1 MLLDTATQY
10 FTLHLYSTTQ
20 YLKSK
25 NNIHQRRHARLS
37 DSIQPTS
44 ASSTPPAQSNQVNE
58 EEDQDGH
65 EGDWEDEDGYEEQ
78 LSGSSAIEDSSMKR
92 IKRVQGVEGR
102 WTITDCDA
110 DKKGEK

>member
-1 MLLDTATQY
+1 MSLDTATQY

-25 NNIHQRRHARLS
+25 DNIHQRRTARPS
-37 DSIQPTS
+37 DSTRLTLTP
-44 ASSTPPAQSNQVNE
+44 STPPAQGNQVIE
-58 EEDQDGH
+58 DEDQGGQED
-65 EGDWEDEDGYEEQ
+65 DWEDEDDYV
-78 LSGSSAIEDSSMKR
+78 SGPSVIEDSSMKR

>member
-25 NNIHQRRHARLS
+25 NNIHQRRTVRLS
-37 DSIQPTS
+37 DSIRPTLTL
-44 ASSTPPAQSNQVNE
+44 STPPARGNRVIE
-58 EEDQDGH
+58 DEDQDGD
-65 EGDWEDEDGYEEQ
+65 EDDWEDEDDYV
-78 LSGSSAIEDSSMKR
+78 SGSSAIEDSSMKR
-92 IKRVQGVEGR
+92 IKKVQGVEGR